1 MAARNAA
8 DVYWGESRETEQWLG
23 ATPER
28 AKKKRV
34 GPSTTLVDRFVERIF
49 GFLFD
54 DSLNRRSIIRKCL
67 LIRGAMVGRRS
78 ALERPIVTA
87 VFTWNRHQILSFI
100 T

>member
-49 GFLFD
+49 GSRV
-54 DSLNRRSIIRKCL
+54 DSLNGRSIIRKCL
-67 LIRGAMVGRRS
+67 LIRGAMVGRKS
-78 ALERPIVTA
+78 TLERSISTA
-87 VFTWNRHQILSFI
+87 VFTWNRKQILSFI